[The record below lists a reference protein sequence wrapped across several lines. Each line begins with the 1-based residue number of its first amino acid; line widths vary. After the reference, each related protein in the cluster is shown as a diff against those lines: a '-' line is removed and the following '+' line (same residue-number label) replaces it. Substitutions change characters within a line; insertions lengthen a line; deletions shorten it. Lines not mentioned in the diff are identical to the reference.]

1 MPITRGYRVLL
12 AEAMAQVT
20 TYTVAQ
26 TQARLATGAAVLI
39 DIRDT
44 PELAKGKV
52 PGSVHSPR
60 GMLEFRVD
68 PESPFHQP
76 FWADEGKEFILICG
90 AGARSALAAKTLQDM
105 GLHHVAHV
113 GGGWDA
119 WIKEGGPIE
128 SPKSPKTLET
138 THHE

>member
-20 TYTVAQ
+20 TYSVAQ
-26 TQARLATGAAVLI
+26 TRARLATGTAVLV

-44 PELAKGKV
+44 PELAKGTV

-76 FWADEGKEFILICG
+76 LWADEGKEFILICG
-90 AGARSALAAKTLQDM
+90 AGARSALATQTLQDM
-105 GLHHVAHV
+105 GLHNVAHV
-113 GGGWDA
+113 GGGWEA
-119 WIKEGGPIE
+119 WIQEGGPIAPPE
-128 SPKSPKTLET
+128 PPPTPET
-138 THHE
+138 QQDE